1 MSKTSEASDQTRS
14 GRKEVLTLDVAK
26 KIAAM
31 VRRLPDV
38 NVPVTWKNIEAQVK
52 KQFQIEPRRNVLA
65 TKAWGGKKLIWEAY
79 EEASQ
84 VEKRLRHQSSPK
96 YADSSRAALRA
107 RIAQLESKIVS
118 LQTELEITRDRQYDE
133 LNVLWARNTP
143 LHQLLQPRED
153 RAKEQSARVK

>member
-1 MSKTSEASDQTRS
+1 MNRTSGASIKTRS
-14 GRKEVLTLDVAK
+14 GRREVLTLDVAK

-31 VRRLPDV
+31 VRRLPDIE
-38 NVPVTWKNIEAQVK
+38 VPVTWKNIEAQVK
-52 KQFQIEPRRNVLA
+52 RQFQIESRRNALA
-65 TKAWGGKKLIWEAY
+65 TKEWGGKKLIWEAY

-107 RIAQLESKIVS
+107 RIMQLEAKIVS
-118 LQTELEITRDRQYDE
+118 LQTELDVTRDRQYDE

-143 LHQLLQPRED
+143 LHKLLDP
-153 RAKEQSARVK
+153 

>member
-1 MSKTSEASDQTRS
+1 MSKTSGASNQTRS

-38 NVPVTWKNIEAQVK
+38 SVPVTWKNIEAQVK
-52 KQFQIEPRRNVLA
+52 KQFQIEPKRNVLA
-65 TKAWGGKKLIWEAY
+65 TKAWNGRKLIWEAY

-107 RIAQLESKIVS
+107 RIMQLEAKIVS
-118 LQTELEITRDRQYDE
+118 LQTELDITRDRQYDE

-143 LHQLLQPRED
+143 LHELLETQED
-153 RAKEQSARVK
+153 RAEKQTTRVN